1 MLIDVVAGARPN
13 FMKISPIIK
22 ALKRKG
28 RSNKNISYR
37 LVHTGQHYDQKM
49 SSAFFEQLNIPKP
62 DINLEVR
69 SGTQAEQTSAI
80 MLNYE
85 ALLQKGKPDLCL
97 VVGDVNSTMACA
109 IVAQK
114 QGVSVAHIEAGL
126 RSNDWSMPEEIN
138 RLVTDSISNLFFTTS
153 SSASENLLKSGVE
166 REKIFFVGNTMIDTL
181 LENLGSLKVPS
192 FWNQKSLISGNYFV
206 LTLHRPAN
214 VDKVENLT
222 DALREIVRAARGL
235 PIIFPVHPR
244 TSNVLKEINDL
255 PKNLVFVPPQ
265 PYLEF
270 IYLVKNSKAVVT
282 DSGGITEETTV
293 LGIPCMTLRSNT
305 ERPETVTLGTNELLG
320 IDPMFIKPAFDKLF
334 SNQWKTGCVPPKWD
348 GQASERI
355 VEVLL
360 GLSKV

>member
-1 MLIDVVAGARPN
+1 
-13 FMKISPIIK
+13 
-22 ALKRKG
+22 
-28 RSNKNISYR
+28 
-37 LVHTGQHYDQKM
+37 
-49 SSAFFEQLNIPKP
+49 
-62 DINLEVR
+62 
-69 SGTQAEQTSAI
+69 
-80 MLNYE
+80 
-85 ALLQKGKPDLCL
+85 
-97 VVGDVNSTMACA
+97 
-109 IVAQK
+109 
-114 QGVSVAHIEAGL
+114 
-126 RSNDWSMPEEIN
+126 MPEEIN